1 MAKKNIDFNSLY
13 SMVSDNKDAEAFKL
27 IKEAADEGNPEALYH
42 LGICYYGG
50 HCVTQDKEKAIKHY
64 LKASKLGCA
73 DAQFEL
79 AHCYLN
85 GDGVE
90 RNISEFMKWM
100 RTAEKNGCRL
110 AQHFSETY
118 PSEEIFIDKVFCS
131 YSIKEESEN

>member
-13 SMVSDNKDAEAFKL
+13 SIVSDNKDAEAFKL

-118 PSEEIFIDKVFCS
+118 PSEESFIDKVFCS